1 LGCVAQEERDFAEA
15 LRDYALALEIF
26 LQYHDEYSAGIAK
39 RNLGRLF
46 TAWEPPGGAIDGLE
60 CSDQVKEILKAVL
73 EEIRKKSKKK
83 KKGKKAKRG

>member
-1 LGCVAQEERDFAEA
+1 MGCVAQEERDFAEA

-26 LQYHDEYSAGIAK
+26 FQYHDEYNAGIAI

-60 CSDQVKEILKAVL
+60 CSDQVKKILKEIL
-73 EEIRKKSKKK
+73 EKKRTVI
-83 KKGKKAKRG
+83 GH